1 MGGGVISA
9 SVTKEGI
16 RAEEVPTIS
25 RILYKPKDYKN
36 YIIYRAV
43 VLKPGTIAGIS
54 L

>member
-25 RILYKPKDYKN
+25 RILYKPKN
-36 YIIYRAV
+36 YIVHTAV
-43 VLKPGTIAGIS
+43 VLKPVTIAGIS